1 MSSDSSLVKE
11 FIDREIEFTTKSRG
25 GQDGIDGRKDLY
37 IVVIKYDERAVMF
50 TASAELV
57 LREAVNLVPDS
68 GVYYRWK
75 LFDDMK
81 EADVFLGRLRNIDK
95 TTPIPESP
103 AIKHPQR

>member
-1 MSSDSSLVKE
+1 MLSDTLLVRE
-11 FIDREIEFTTKSRG
+11 FIDCAIEFTTKSRG
-25 GQDGIDGRKDLY
+25 AQDGIDGRKDLY
-37 IVVIKYDERAVMF
+37 IVVIRYDGRAVMF

-75 LFDDMK
+75 LFDDIK
-81 EADVFLGRLRNIDK
+81 EADVLLERLRNIDK

-103 AIKHPQR
+103 AVKHAQR